1 VGSRRRWIA
10 TAAVAAASCC
20 LGASAAPALGLA
32 PQGGLTL
39 LPPPDD
45 CIQGFAGTCGRT
57 DAVSLDFPQEM
68 VTSPDGKNAY
78 TTDFFDDSIAEFKI
92 NSAGGLVQLADP
104 NECISDDADGPG
116 GNPPTEP
123 ACQAGAGLKSP
134 RGIAISPDGLTVYV
148 VASGEQAISMFARS
162 PSTGA
167 LSQLP
172 DPFECLSDDGDGPL
186 GNVDPPFDLACGS
199 GIGLGTPFDVAVS
212 ADGDNVY
219 VASFEQTVA
228 AFARD
233 TTAAGA
239 PIGSLTQLS
248 ASDACIT
255 QVGFNTSCTGVNPG
269 QAIGHGLNGPTGIDV
284 TDDGDNVYVT
294 GVNGDSI
301 AEFARNS
308 DGSLDQLADPNDCL
322 SDDPDGPGGNPPTDT
337 NCAGTFALNAA
348 TGLDAAPDG
357 DAVYVASDFSDAV
370 DEFSRDATT
379 GGLSPLTDPNDC
391 LSWDS
396 DFVGPTGANGAT
408 PPTDAH
414 CGSASGLNDV
424 VDVTVAPDNKSVYLA
439 SSTQGAIVEFSRNQ
453 STEELDQLNEPDDCL
468 GSATTNCA
476 ATSNMFGTRAL
487 ALAPDGSALYAV
499 APGSGALVAFSRELP
514 PTCNNTARSVTQ
526 DTPTVIPLVCV
537 DPNGDPMD
545 RSILAQPTHGTLSG
559 DPDSGAVR
567 YTPAAG
573 YLGPDSFVFNAQD
586 LPPPGQPSNIATL
599 SITVVVPPPP
609 APPAQP
615 GTSQPGTGQTGT
627 KKKCRRHKKHRRV
640 AAAKKKCKK
649 KKQR

>member
-1 VGSRRRWIA
+1 MGSRRRWIA
-10 TAAVAAASCC
+10 TAVVAAVSCC

-57 DAVSLDFPQEM
+57 DGVGMNFLQDM

-78 TTDFFDDSIAEFKI
+78 ATAFVDDSVAEFTI
-92 NSAGGLVQLADP
+92 NSAGGLQQLADP
-104 NECISDDADGPG
+104 NDCISDDADGPG
-116 GNPPTEP
+116 GNPPTQP
-123 ACQAGAGLKSP
+123 ACQAGAGLKGAK
-134 RGIAISPDGLTVYV
+134 GIAISPDGLTVYV
-148 VASGEQAISMFARS
+148 ASTGEHAISVFARD
-162 PSTGA
+162 PSSGA
-167 LSQLP
+167 LTQLP

-186 GNVDPPFDLACGS
+186 GMVDPPFDLACGS
-199 GIGLGTPFDVAVS
+199 GIGLGSATDVAVS
-212 ADGDNVY
+212 PDGKNVY
-219 VASFEQTVA
+219 VASFEETVA

-233 TTAAGA
+233 TTGAGA
-239 PIGSLTQLS
+239 PVGSLTQLS
-248 ASDACIT
+248 GPDACIT

-284 TDDGDNVYVT
+284 TDGGGNVYVT

-301 AEFARNS
+301 AEFTRNP

-337 NCAGTFALNAA
+337 NCAGTFALNGA

-370 DEFSRDATT
+370 DELDRNGTT
-379 GGLSPLTDPNDC
+379 GALSALADPNDC

-414 CGSASGLNDV
+414 CGSATGLNDV
-424 VDVTVAPDNKSVYLA
+424 IGVTVAPDNKSVYVA
-439 SSTQGAIVEFSRNQ
+439 SSTQGAIAAFSRNQ
-453 STEELDQLNEPDDCL
+453 SSEELNQLNEPDDCL

-476 ATSNMFGTRAL
+476 AISNMFGTRAV
-487 ALAPDGSALYAV
+487 ALSPSGAELYTV
-499 APGSGALVAFSRELP
+499 APGSSALVTFARELP
-514 PTCNNTARSVTQ
+514 PTCNNAAQLVIQ
-526 DTPTVIPLVCV
+526 DTPTVIALGCV

-545 RSILAQPTHGTLSG
+545 RSILTGPTHGTLSG
-559 DPDSGAVR
+559 DPDSGTVR
-567 YTPAAG
+567 YTPEPG
-573 YLGPDSFVFNAQD
+573 YLGPDSFLFNAED
-586 LPPPGQPSNIATL
+586 LPPPSQPSDLATL
-599 SITVVVPPPP
+599 SITVVPHPP
-609 APPAQP
+609 AAPAQP
-615 GTSQPGTGQTGT
+615 GVGQPGTGQQPT
-627 KKKCRRHKKHRRV
+627 KKKCKRKKHRR
-640 AAAKKKCKK
+640 AAAAKKCKK
-649 KKQR
+649 KKRR